1 MKTGFTF
8 RGKEIVLSKT
18 TGRPWSGLVRKG
30 MERGHNRIYP
40 ERKRIEVVV
49 LYACVGDPEQVSKL
63 SSVPVSYIKKWRK
76 EDWFKDL
83 LREIREENN
92 DKIDVQFTE
101 IVEKTLEQVKDRL
114 ENGDYVQNYK
124 GDLQRKPISAKD
136 LVYLLSIN
144 VDKRQTLRGEPTTR
158 TEVVEKLQ
166 EKQVDRLEKLA
177 ETFENLARF
186 GRKPKIFVG
195 EVTDAVPITE
205 TKKISSFETS
215 SNSQEVGEEVP
226 SIQDIAG
233 EKEEIS

>member
-1 MKTGFTF
+1 
-8 RGKEIVLSKT
+8 
-18 TGRPWSGLVRKG
+18 
-30 MERGHNRIYP
+30 MERGRNRIYP
-40 ERKRIEVVV
+40 EQKRIEVVV

-63 SSVPVSYIKKWRK
+63 SSVPVFTIKKWRK

-101 IVEKTLEQVKDRL
+101 IVEKTLVQVMDRL
-114 ENGDYVQNYK
+114 ENGDHVQNYK

-136 LVYLLSIN
+136 LGYLLSIN
-144 VDKRQTLRGEPTTR
+144 LDKRQTLRGEPTTR

-186 GRKPKIFVG
+186 GRKPRVIEGVIVK
-195 EVTDAVPITE
+195 DAIPIAE
-205 TKKISSFETS
+205 TKTIHALETPQD
-215 SNSQEVGEEVP
+215 SQEVGTEVLN
-226 SIQDIAG
+226 SQEIAG
-233 EKEEIS
+233 EKKVS